1 MPTTIT
7 AVVINDTYGT
17 PFLFV
22 LPKTGYANLS
32 LLMEYSILVDAYIPE
47 LPADNTDVK
56 ITAFI
61 NDAANANQAFLNT
74 SVNGEVA
81 ISSPQPIKEG
91 LSYGIN
97 IPITKIANI

>member
-1 MPTTIT
+1 M
-7 AVVINDTYGT
+7 
-17 PFLFV
+17 
-22 LPKTGYANLS
+22 S

-61 NDAANANQAFLNT
+61 NDAANANPAFLNT

-81 ISSPQPIKEG
+81 ISSPPPIKEG